1 MTGFSKLK
9 VLDFTGELGP
19 YTGKMYAGLGANVI
33 LVEPITGSPLR
44 RIGPFYKN
52 EPGTETGL
60 PHLYFNAGKRGLAL
74 DLAHAQGRQLFRDLC
89 TRADLLIESCAPG
102 YLDGMGLSYEV
113 LRKDNPKLVQTSI
126 TPFGHSGPLS
136 GAVGSDLTCAALS
149 GFLHLAGIDN
159 DKPVRAP
166 DNQSYRMAEAY
177 ASVGSSIA
185 LYGAQRTGQGQFVDV
200 ACVEACA
207 MALESSPQLW
217 DLEGKIR
224 RGRGREAASGS
235 IHPCGDGYI
244 VLLAIVTNSKA
255 SWDAFVNWMRD
266 EDAENWTTFA
276 NDKWLDSGYRAS
288 QEGYEIFCRI
298 FEKYAATRT
307 KLQLYETGQ
316 KHNVAI
322 SPVSNGRDLL
332 ENPQLNHRG
341 FWQRVRNEAL
351 GGDVVYPGA
360 PYEFGE
366 MQWRFGSNAP
376 RLGEHTSEI
385 LRELAYSPSDVG
397 EFKKMGAI
405 YAE

>member
-1 MTGFSKLK
+1 
-9 VLDFTGELGP
+9 
-19 YTGKMYAGLGANVI
+19 
-33 LVEPITGSPLR
+33 
-44 RIGPFYKN
+44 
-52 EPGTETGL
+52 
-60 PHLYFNAGKRGLAL
+60 
-74 DLAHAQGRQLFRDLC
+74 
-89 TRADLLIESCAPG
+89 
-102 YLDGMGLSYEV
+102 
-113 LRKDNPKLVQTSI
+113 
-126 TPFGHSGPLS
+126 
-136 GAVGSDLTCAALS
+136 
-149 GFLHLAGIDN
+149 
-159 DKPVRAP
+159 
-166 DNQSYRMAEAY
+166 MAEAY
-177 ASVGSSIA
+177 ASAGSAIA

-200 ACVEACA
+200 ACIEASA

-235 IHPCGDGYI
+235 IHPCADGYV

-288 QEGYEIFCRI
+288 QEGYETFCRI

-316 KHNVAI
+316 KHNIAI

-332 ENPQLNHRG
+332 ENPQLSHRG
-341 FWQRVRNEAL
+341 FWQRVRNETL
-351 GGDVVYPGA
+351 DGDVVYPGA

-366 MQWRFGSNAP
+366 MQWRFGRNAP